1 MDTMIRIPTHR
12 APTHPG
18 EMLLKEFLE
27 PMGITQS
34 ALAQG
39 IGVTFA
45 RINELING
53 KRGVTPDTAL
63 RLERFL
69 GVEAQF
75 WMNLQQAWDLYAALH
90 SSNAKEIKR
99 IRRYKAHAAIKL
111 AS

>member
-1 MDTMIRIPTHR
+1 MVRIPTHK

-34 ALAQG
+34 TLATR

-45 RINELING
+45 RVNELINR
-53 KRGVTPDTAL
+53 KRGITPDTAL

-75 WMNLQQAWDLYAALH
+75 WMNLQQSWDLYSTLH
-90 SSNAKEIKR
+90 SPKAKEIQR
-99 IRRYKAHAAIKL
+99 IRKYEPAAG
-111 AS
+111 

>member
-1 MDTMIRIPTHR
+1 MVRIPTHR

-27 PMGITQS
+27 PMGISQS
-34 ALAQG
+34 TLAKR

-45 RINELING
+45 RVNELINR
-53 KRGVTPDTAL
+53 KRGITPDTAL

-75 WMNLQQAWDLYAALH
+75 WMNLQQSWDLYTTLH
-90 SSNAKEIKR
+90 SAKGKEIQR
-99 IRRYKAHAAIKL
+99 IQKYEAA
-111 AS
+111 AVG

>member
-1 MDTMIRIPTHR
+1 MVRIPTRR
-12 APTHPG
+12 APTHAG

-34 ALAQG
+34 TLAEG

-45 RINELING
+45 RVNELVNR
-53 KRGVTPDTAL
+53 KRGITPDTAL

-75 WMNLQQAWDLYAALH
+75 WMNLQQSWDLYATLH
-90 SSNAKEIKR
+90 SAKAKEIER
-99 IRRYKAHAAIKL
+99 IQKYDAA
-111 AS
+111 AAD

>member
-1 MDTMIRIPTHR
+1 MIRIPKHR

-27 PMGITQS
+27 PMDITQS

-53 KRGVTPDTAL
+53 KRGITPDTAL

-90 SSNAKEIKR
+90 SPNAKEIKR
-99 IRRYKAHAAIKL
+99 IRRYKAN
-111 AS
+111 ASAGA